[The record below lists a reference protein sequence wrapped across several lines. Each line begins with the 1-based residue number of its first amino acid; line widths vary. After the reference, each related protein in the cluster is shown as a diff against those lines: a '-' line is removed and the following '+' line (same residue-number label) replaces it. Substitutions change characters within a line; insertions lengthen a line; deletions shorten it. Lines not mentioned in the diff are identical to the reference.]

1 MTPAKCVML
10 IRCLSNNAVEFLNSR
25 YISTACCSVAHATAR
40 SMYSQAC
47 FYSCYR
53 LYPTIHR
60 VGGGMSNRSFA
71 RSWLERDLQRGDL
84 SLRDFAL
91 FREPRP
97 SGPPMTSY
105 KGR

>member
-1 MTPAKCVML
+1 MRLPDLLEEIEKCRRHGQTHDACKVRYVDL
-10 IRCLSNNAVEFLNSR
+10 APSNNAVELLNSR

-60 VGGGMSNRSFA
+60 VGGWNVESIFCALVAGARFA
-71 RSWLERDLQRGDL
+71 TGRFE
-84 SLRDFAL
+84 L
-91 FREPRP
+91 F
-97 SGPPMTSY
+97 
-105 KGR
+105 